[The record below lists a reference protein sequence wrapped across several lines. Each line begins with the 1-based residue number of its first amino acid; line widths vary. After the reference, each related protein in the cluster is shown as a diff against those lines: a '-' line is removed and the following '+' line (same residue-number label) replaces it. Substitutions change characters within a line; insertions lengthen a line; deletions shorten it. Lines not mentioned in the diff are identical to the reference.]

1 MHHRPA
7 PAALLPNRV
16 AHAHA
21 CHAAHAHAHALCHAA
36 LCPLPCSLPL
46 LIPLPSAPSAPAPAQ
61 RPGCPSPP
69 PPGTGPLPHAL
80 GRGVLSATAQ
90 EPGSGVGLRIAPY
103 LYARAGHHIKIR
115 LYRFYCPGAPDLKS
129 PPMPT
134 GSPKIFISKNPAG
147 AGPSC
152 GRFKHFT
159 APCTCSLGCDR
170 LRAVAAPWWP

>member
-1 MHHRPA
+1 MSWLRSWPPMVPARASRATPRLAHAPGPEPPPRRHQQRCTTDRP

-21 CHAAHAHAHALCHAA
+21 CHAAHAHALCHAA

-103 LYARAGHHIKIR
+103 LYARAGHHINKFVYIAFIVR
-115 LYRFYCPGAPDLKS
+115 G
-129 PPMPT
+129 PPT
-134 GSPKIFISKNPAG
+134 
-147 AGPSC
+147 
-152 GRFKHFT
+152 
-159 APCTCSLGCDR
+159 
-170 LRAVAAPWWP
+170 